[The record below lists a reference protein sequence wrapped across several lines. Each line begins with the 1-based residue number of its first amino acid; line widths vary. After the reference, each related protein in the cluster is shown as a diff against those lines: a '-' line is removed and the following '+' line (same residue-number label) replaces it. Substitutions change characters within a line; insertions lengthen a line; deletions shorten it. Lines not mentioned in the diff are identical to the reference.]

1 MGRSKENG
9 DDMWYAKP
17 GAMASVGDAS
27 GLRKA
32 SWISARGNQTFVSV
46 HESLLSETSVSRC
59 SIFANSDV
67 IGNGNDVYVL
77 GKCLLKNM
85 NYA

>member
-1 MGRSKENG
+1 MGRSKEAE

-32 SWISARGNQTFVSV
+32 SWISARGNQTFVNV
-46 HESLLSETSVSRC
+46 HESLLSETSVSQC

-67 IGNGNDVYVL
+67 IGNPSNEIIIL
-77 GKCLLKNM
+77 
-85 NYA
+85 

>member
-1 MGRSKENG
+1 MGPSKENG
-9 DDMWYAKP
+9 DEMWYAKP

-27 GLRKA
+27 GLRNA
-32 SWISARGNQTFVSV
+32 SWISTRGNQTFVSV

-67 IGNGNDVYVL
+67 IGNVSNVVFGN
-77 GKCLLKNM
+77 CLFKISLKP
-85 NYA
+85 

>member
-1 MGRSKENG
+1 MGRSKEVNDEG
-9 DDMWYAKP
+9 WYTKP

-46 HESLLSETSVSRC
+46 HESLLSETSVSQC

-67 IGNGNDVYVL
+67 IGNAIDVL
-77 GKCLLKNM
+77 CLAITM
-85 NYA
+85 